1 MLFFVCLA
9 AAIARKLCDASFST
23 RPTGQMLFGFSG
35 GLGCVIIGFCSS
47 LASVNGQTGVWQP
60 VGPLEAV

>member
-9 AAIARKLCDASFST
+9 AAIARKLCDASFCT

-35 GLGCVIIGFCSS
+35 CFGCVIIGLCSS
-47 LASVNGQTGVWQP
+47 LERETVRRGGHP